1 MALPMPGAPGELS
14 DTGSA
19 PSSIPSASTSA
30 SSSLLDKV
38 KRRISIRKNSSSSSN
53 STLGSL
59 RDRLPQRLG
68 GSSSSS
74 RAEGLDDGD
83 AGPVLAD
90 ELRAYT
96 IAPPDHRE
104 NTALHAIMDSLP
116 SFGSLHPPTIGS
128 VNPLRATGGVGCF
141 GPEGYDSEDDASP
154 PATPPEVRSNPA
166 SRRPSTAHPSLPRR
180 SSDPESQPRRPS
192 DPCAAGANPRPSTSS
207 SQDALADLY
216 GNVVMLGGYRGSV
229 LRDAK
234 THKRIWLPLKV
245 GFGIRKVDLGLGLDE
260 EDEIKSEDKVIPGN
274 MLTAIGGWIDLG
286 RKLKDRLKQLSASQ
300 LHPSHG
306 SFPFVSSSVPTTTDP
321 LHPPLR
327 FHSFGYDWRRS
338 LQLSSALLLE
348 KLQRLK
354 EESALRG
361 EGPDGKGLGAT
372 IIAHSMGGL
381 VALHALAS
389 APDPTI
395 VRGILFAGTPFQ
407 GCINTLGPLRLGG
420 GVAFNQKIGSPE
432 TVFSGMDFSHPD
444 DCAASIAEAKAR
456 ELARSASRRSQG
468 HEPVPTVG
476 APGSMGE
483 QSLPGQ
489 EEALRAGELLS
500 QTLADVAERMG
511 QAEGGDAAA
520 QGEVEILKRQA
531 MGITSVKK
539 YLDSTLRRAKEFQE
553 DLVRLYDP
561 AKAHLY
567 PPIAVLTSSRTPTV
581 RGVLVTDREHIA
593 AEGYDRLLWAAGDG
607 IVLHESATRLPGDP
621 EVEGRARTGKP
632 ETDRWMYHLQGT
644 VESSHGHIGLLG
656 DLDGVKK
663 GLELLYG

>member
-19 PSSIPSASTSA
+19 PWSIPSASTSA

-74 RAEGLDDGD
+74 RAEGADDGD
-83 AGPVLAD
+83 ADPVLAD

-104 NTALHAIMDSLP
+104 ARTTSLPRDERELTSTSQNTALHAIMDSLP

-128 VNPLRATGGVGCF
+128 VNPLRATGGVGGF

-166 SRRPSTAHPSLPRR
+166 SRRPSTAQPSLPRR

-192 DPCAAGANPRPSTSS
+192 DPCAAGAIPRPSTSS

-286 RKLKDRLKQLSASQ
+286 RKLKC
-300 LHPSHG
+300 
-306 SFPFVSSSVPTTTDP
+306 V
-321 LHPPLR
+321 
-327 FHSFGYDWRRS
+327 
-338 LQLSSALLLE
+338 E
-348 KLQRLK
+348 
-354 EESALRG
+354 
-361 EGPDGKGLGAT
+361 
-372 IIAHSMGGL
+372 
-381 VALHALAS
+381 
-389 APDPTI
+389 
-395 VRGILFAGTPFQ
+395 
-407 GCINTLGPLRLGG
+407 
-420 GVAFNQKIGSPE
+420 AF
-432 TVFSGMDFSHPD
+432 
-444 DCAASIAEAKAR
+444 R
-456 ELARSASRRSQG
+456 
-468 HEPVPTVG
+468 
-476 APGSMGE
+476 
-483 QSLPGQ
+483 
-489 EEALRAGELLS
+489 
-500 QTLADVAERMG
+500 
-511 QAEGGDAAA
+511 GGD
-520 QGEVEILKRQA
+520 G
-531 MGITSVKK
+531 
-539 YLDSTLRRAKEFQE
+539 
-553 DLVRLYDP
+553 
-561 AKAHLY
+561 
-567 PPIAVLTSSRTPTV
+567 
-581 RGVLVTDREHIA
+581 
-593 AEGYDRLLWAAGDG
+593 
-607 IVLHESATRLPGDP
+607 
-621 EVEGRARTGKP
+621 
-632 ETDRWMYHLQGT
+632 
-644 VESSHGHIGLLG
+644 
-656 DLDGVKK
+656 
-663 GLELLYG
+663 